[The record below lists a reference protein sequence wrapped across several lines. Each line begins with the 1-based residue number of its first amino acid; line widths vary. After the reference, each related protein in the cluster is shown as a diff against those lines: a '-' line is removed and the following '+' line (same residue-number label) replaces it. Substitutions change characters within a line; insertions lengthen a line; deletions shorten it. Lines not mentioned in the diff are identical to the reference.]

1 MKKLNEILVNEL
13 LYELRNQY
21 DYNMIDDCV
30 QVTFYSNHK
39 TDRCI
44 IGKFYT
50 MDAIGEWLLERY
62 TVKAFTISI
71 MESKTLGNKSID
83 IDIVLNI

>member
-1 MKKLNEILVNEL
+1 MKKLNEIVPNEL
-13 LYELRNQY
+13 LFELRNQY
-21 DYNMIDDCV
+21 DYDMIGDCV
-30 QVTFYSNHK
+30 QITFYSNHK
-39 TDRCI
+39 TDRSI

-50 MDAIGEWLLERY
+50 MDTIGEWLLERY

-71 MESKTLGNKSID
+71 MESRTFGNKGID